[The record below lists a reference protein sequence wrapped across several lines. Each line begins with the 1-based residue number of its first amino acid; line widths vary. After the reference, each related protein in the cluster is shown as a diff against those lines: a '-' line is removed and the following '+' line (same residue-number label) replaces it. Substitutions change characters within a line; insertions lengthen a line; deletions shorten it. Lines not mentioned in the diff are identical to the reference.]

1 MFCNCRQLFD
11 RARMSRY
18 LESSTPNFEK
28 AGKSDCHCN
37 VVSLQISTV
46 AEPFISYRIVKLI
59 ARIDDAPSHMQ
70 LKLTSITIKSGIA
83 CCLMLLGVPAFF
95 NLCTV

>member
-1 MFCNCRQLFD
+1 
-11 RARMSRY
+11 MSRY
-18 LESSTPNFEK
+18 LESSTQNFEK
-28 AGKSDCHCN
+28 AGKSDCN
-37 VVSLQISTV
+37 VASLQISTV
-46 AEPFISYRIVKLI
+46 AEPFISYRIVKLF